1 MPTTQAIFQIVTPAA
16 ACQQLDDATSNC
28 EQQIQTIVTT
38 STTFTNTTTKKRVN
52 FCSSCV
58 EPAVIRRDFAF
69 SPDDP
74 RYWLLAGASDDD
86 EHQSTTVRS
95 ARQKPKRKHSMTI
108 KKPSYR
114 KTEISP
120 RKGGTSH
127 KNSASK
133 RNAMVVNST
142 GIDRPPTPFPTLERQ
157 ISSQLLLQKSIT
169 LFKHAASRVASYRPS
184 AAHWF

>member
-16 ACQQLDDATSNC
+16 PRQQLDHPTSNC
-28 EQQIQTIVTT
+28 DQQIQTIVTT
-38 STTFTNTTTKKRVN
+38 STTFATTTTKKRVN

-74 RYWLLAGASDDD
+74 RYWLLAIASDDD
-86 EHQSTTVRS
+86 EQQSTTVQT
-95 ARQKPKRKHSMTI
+95 ARQKPQRKHSTTI

-120 RKGGTSH
+120 GKGGTSH
-127 KNSASK
+127 KGSASK
-133 RNAMVVNST
+133 RNGMVATSM
-142 GIDRPPTPFPTLERQ
+142 GIERPPTPFPTLERQ
-157 ISSQLLLQKSIT
+157 ISSHMLLQKSIT
-169 LFKHAASRVASYRPS
+169 LFKHAASRVANYRPS
-184 AAHWF
+184 SALWF